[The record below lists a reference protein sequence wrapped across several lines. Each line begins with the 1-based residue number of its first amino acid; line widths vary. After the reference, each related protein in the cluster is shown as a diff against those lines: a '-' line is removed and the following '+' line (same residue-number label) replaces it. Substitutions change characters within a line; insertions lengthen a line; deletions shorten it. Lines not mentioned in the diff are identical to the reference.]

1 VVVPAGAGLSVLRHR
16 DFLCLWLGQSISVV
30 GDRMV
35 LVALALFV
43 TGQTGRPTDIGL
55 VLAANTIPLVLLVTV
70 GGVWAD
76 RLPRQRIMIVTD
88 LARFA
93 LHATL
98 AALIFAGDVGIATIM
113 VIEALFGSAEAFF
126 RPAFVG
132 LIPQTVPEE
141 DIQSAQAFTAGS
153 GQVAEFIGPALA
165 TALVV
170 GAGAGW
176 AFAVDA
182 GTFLVSA
189 ALLAVVT
196 PRPRGAVAARA
207 PLRQELAEGF
217 REVRSRAWVWVV
229 VLGFA
234 LLLMVAMG
242 PWMVLG
248 PKIAEEHY
256 DAASTFGVLAA
267 LVGAGTIG
275 GAVVVLRWRPRFP
288 LRVALVGLLP
298 WPVLL
303 ISYGLGAPL
312 ALIVPL
318 ALVTGFGFASFDV
331 LWSTA
336 LAQRIPPAA
345 LSRVSSFDWM
355 GSLALMPLGYLAAG
369 PLAAAIGA
377 TAVMVGGGAIA
388 LAIVA
393 ACLAPRETRELER
406 HAPTA
411 WGQVLQNDISDV

>member
-1 VVVPAGAGLSVLRHR
+1 VVPAGAGLSVLRHR

-43 TGQTGRPTDIGL
+43 TDQTGRPTDIGL
-55 VLAANTIPLVLLVTV
+55 VLAANTIPLVLLVAV

-141 DIQSAQAFTAGS
+141 EIQSAQALTAGS

-189 ALLAVVT
+189 GLLALVA
-196 PRPRGAVAARA
+196 PRARGAVAARA

-303 ISYGLGAPL
+303 IAYGLGAPL
-312 ALIVPL
+312 ALVVPL
-318 ALVTGFGFASFDV
+318 ALVTGFGFAAFDV

-355 GSLALMPLGYLAAG
+355 GSLALMPLGYLVAG
-369 PLAAAIGA
+369 PLAAAVGA
-377 TAVMVGGGAIA
+377 TAVMVGGGMIA

-406 HAPTA
+406 LGARPLELR
-411 WGQVLQNDISDV
+411 G